1 MGIPLWIT
9 NYFSLRSFKF
19 LSLSL
24 IFSILITMSIGVSLC
39 FLHLDICLLSQVREV
54 FRERQKFSFLSFSSS
69 GIPIMQIFLGLMLC

>member
-1 MGIPLWIT
+1 M
-9 NYFSLRSFKF
+9 SL
-19 LSLSL
+19 
-24 IFSILITMSIGVSLC
+24 GVSLC